1 MAEVRLRVVSWNLH
15 ASAAGRLDAKIELL
29 EDVRP
34 DLVLLQEISRPVYRA
49 LLPNPMAYERQR
61 ERPRLFSW
69 GALSTDL
76 TRPRGSEYRLGC
88 AVLGAQ
94 GTELLLAEPLNASVF
109 DVDDPRRPGMLR
121 RTVAALVAVRGG
133 ATVTACSFQARPT
146 PKDPCLVLPPAFQ
159 AGVAQWLTHTAG
171 PIIVGIDA
179 RAPEIDHPDPRRS
192 VFRSPAPEGGG
203 HGEDQLLGAEPQ
215 HALTDVLRRHLRRQP
230 DQFAQITAQRPD
242 GPLAVSRRVAGRPAR
257 HDHIWATPDMEVFDV
272 RYLYEEAVST
282 GSDHALVLADLRL
295 P

>member
-1 MAEVRLRVVSWNLH
+1 MADVRLRVVSWNLH
-15 ASAAGRLDAKIELL
+15 AAAIGRLDAKIELL
-29 EDVRP
+29 EEVRP

-49 LLPNPMAYERQR
+49 LLPNPMAYERQY

-76 TRPRGSEYRLGC
+76 TRPRGSEQRLGC
-88 AVLGAQ
+88 AVLGTQ
-94 GTELLLAEPLNASVF
+94 GTELLVAEPLSASVF

-121 RTVAALVAVRGG
+121 RTVAAQVAVRGG
-133 ATVTACSFQARPT
+133 TTVTACSFQARPT
-146 PKDPCLVLPPAFQ
+146 PRDPRVVLRPAFQ
-159 AGVAQWLTHTAG
+159 AGVAQWLTHTTG
-171 PIIVGIDA
+171 PIIIGIDA

-192 VFRSPAPEGGG
+192 VFRSSAPEGGG
-203 HGEDQLLGAEPQ
+203 HGEDQLLGADPT
-215 HALTDVLRRHLRRQP
+215 HALIDVFRQHLQRQP
-230 DQFAQITAQRPD
+230 DQFARITAQRPD

-257 HDHIWATPDMEVFDV
+257 HDHIWATLDVDVLDV

-295 P
+295 